1 MMAACKQATLG
12 IGLIVVAG
20 GLALGVQKAGPVLGL
35 ESLFQVAVDEDFNV
49 LALRS
54 DGES

>member
-1 MMAACKQATLG
+1 MAACKQATLG
-12 IGLIVVAG
+12 RGLIVVAG

-54 DGES
+54 DGEG